1 MKFSFQKFKEVI
13 MNKIGLIIKRE
24 YLTRV
29 RKRSFIIMSIVGPLL
44 FGFVFVVPIWLASR
58 ESDEKVIEVLDE
70 SGYFAGKFDGAGSVS
85 FRYLDSTLDDAK
97 KELKSTNSYGLL
109 FIPKLDIDN
118 NEGITFFAEQNPSI
132 EIQASLERILRNEIE
147 EIKLERSGI
156 DKEKL
161 EKIKTTVN
169 LNIINITDS
178 GEKEGDVMIATAVG
192 YIAAF
197 LIYFFTFL
205 YGVQTLRGVIEEKT
219 SRIVE
224 IIISSV
230 KPFQLMMGK
239 IIGIGAVGLTQ
250 FLLWVILT
258 TIIYQGALVFYD
270 VDISKSKQIELAQG
284 DQLSPAPEASL
295 PDIFE
300 KLDTINFPL
309 ILGTFLFYFLAA
321 YLFYGSLFA
330 AVGSAVDNDADAQ
343 QFQLPIT
350 LPLILS
356 IMLLA
361 AIIRDPHGDLAFW
374 ASMIPFTSPVI
385 MMMRI
390 PFDPPAWQIVLSM
403 VCMVAGFIFTT
414 WLAGR
419 IYRIGILMHGAKVNY
434 KIMFKWLMMRN

>member
-1 MKFSFQKFKEVI
+1 
-13 MNKIGLIIKRE
+13 MNKIGLIIRRE

-29 RKRSFIIMSIVGPLL
+29 RKKSFIIMSIVGPLL
-44 FGFVFVVPIWLASR
+44 FGLIGVIPIWLASM
-58 ESDEKVIEVLDE
+58 ESDEKIIEVLDE
-70 SGYFAGKFDGAGSVS
+70 SGYFRGKLENAGPATFI
-85 FRYLDSTLDDAK
+85 YLDNTLDEAK
-97 KELKSTNSYGLL
+97 DDLKSKNSYGLL
-109 FIPKLDIDN
+109 YIPPLDLDN
-118 NEGITFFAEQNPSI
+118 PEGITFFAEKNPSI
-132 EIQASLERILRNEIE
+132 EIQISLERFLKNEIE
-147 EIKLERSGI
+147 GIKLEKSGI
-156 DKEKL
+156 DQEQL
-161 EKIKTTVN
+161 DKIKTN
-169 LNIINITDS
+169 IDLNVINITDK
-178 GEKEGDVMIATAVG
+178 GEKEGDVGIATAAG
-192 YIAAF
+192 YISAF
-197 LIYFFTFL
+197 LIYFFIFL

-250 FLLWVILT
+250 LLLWVILT
-258 TIIYQGALVFYD
+258 VMIYQGALIFYD
-270 VDISKSKQIELAQG
+270 VNLSNSRQIELAQNAQAEPN
-284 DQLSPAPEASL
+284 DDVDIPE
-295 PDIFE
+295 IFE
-300 KLDTINFPL
+300 KINTINFPL
-309 ILGTFLFYFLAA
+309 MLGTFLFYFLAA

-350 LPLILS
+350 LPLIFS

-374 ASMIPFTSPVI
+374 ASIIPFTSPVV

-390 PFDPPAWQIVLSM
+390 PFDPPVWHIILSM
-403 VCMVAGFIFTT
+403 VCMVLGFIFTT

-434 KIMFKWLMMRN
+434 KILFKWLMMRN

>member
-1 MKFSFQKFKEVI
+1 
-13 MNKIGLIIKRE
+13 MNKIGLIIRRE

-29 RKRSFIIMSIVGPLL
+29 RKKSFIIMSIVGPLL
-44 FGFVFVVPIWLASR
+44 FGLIGVIPIWLASM
-58 ESDEKVIEVLDE
+58 ESDEKIIEVLDE
-70 SGYFAGKFDGAGSVS
+70 SGYFRGKLENAGPATFI
-85 FRYLDSTLDDAK
+85 YLDNTLDEAK
-97 KELKSTNSYGLL
+97 DDLKSKNSYGLL
-109 FIPKLDIDN
+109 YIPPLDLDN
-118 NEGITFFAEQNPSI
+118 PEGITFFAEKNPSI
-132 EIQASLERILRNEIE
+132 EIQISLERFLKNEIE
-147 EIKLERSGI
+147 GIKLEKSGI
-156 DKEKL
+156 DQEQL
-161 EKIKTTVN
+161 DKIKTN
-169 LNIINITDS
+169 IDLNVINITDK
-178 GEKEGDVMIATAVG
+178 GEKEGDVGIATAAG
-192 YIAAF
+192 YISAF
-197 LIYFFTFL
+197 LIYFFIFL

-250 FLLWVILT
+250 LLLWVILT
-258 TIIYQGALVFYD
+258 VMIYQGALIFYD
-270 VDISKSKQIELAQG
+270 VNLSKSRQIELAQNAQAEPN
-284 DQLSPAPEASL
+284 DDVDIPE
-295 PDIFE
+295 IFE
-300 KLDTINFPL
+300 KINTINFPL
-309 ILGTFLFYFLAA
+309 MLGTFLFYFLAA

-350 LPLILS
+350 LPLIFS

-374 ASMIPFTSPVI
+374 ASIIPFTSPVV

-390 PFDPPAWQIVLSM
+390 PFDPPVWHIILSM
-403 VCMVAGFIFTT
+403 VCMVLGFIFTT

-434 KIMFKWLMMRN
+434 KILFKWLMMRN